1 MEEAPSWIPTSF
13 KMLPPLETSEL
24 NMERH
29 DNPELQRKLLNHLAD
44 QYKIK
49 EIREPN
55 HLSSYIGCRTRTFF
69 DQKQAIEPTD
79 EEVMLFALGYGLQDV
94 LTPKDAKAEV
104 YQYDGVIY
112 RPDMRLEAS
121 VADMG
126 RLIELKTTRRS
137 AKQHY
142 IDESIPLTWLAY
154 MKGGC
159 KITGTD
165 KYDLAVLYMMG
176 NYCLSPG
183 TNILRPDLTWT
194 DIANLRVGDKVVG
207 VDEYPTVGARGARR
221 KLRNATVMSTGT
233 RTLPSYRLWLSNGTH
248 IVCSSEHL
256 WLEQMNTPGRNTSP
270 EWTATKQ
277 LKIGSRIRK
286 LSEVWEH
293 ESSYDSGY
301 IAAALD
307 GEGHLEVGHGLRV
320 GFSQKDNIMGVQ
332 FRRIMDEHGFYLTP
346 SPTSGGTISYRTH
359 DMQDALHI
367 LGIFRPVRLLN
378 KLNLDGLALPMHN
391 STLQVEAI
399 EDIGTSDVVAIE
411 TTTKTLIAE
420 GLVSHNSPPFPQIYC
435 DTFIFT
441 QEEIDS
447 NWLDILQH
455 KQILDASLS
464 SGVSPYPFQHCYDWE
479 CKYCRYKMMCEQ
491 IILAMHLPNPMK
503 ESIQEVEKLWE

>member
-1 MEEAPSWIPTSF
+1 MKRI
-13 KMLPPLETSEL
+13 
-24 NMERH
+24 
-29 DNPELQRKLLNHLAD
+29 DNPELKRRILKHLASL
-44 QYKIK
+44 YKID
-49 EIREPN
+49 EVREPN
-55 HLSSYIGCRTRTFF
+55 HLSSYVYCRTRGFL
-69 DQKQAIEPTD
+69 DHKQATKPTD
-79 EEVMLFALGYGLQDV
+79 EEVLLFALGYGLQDV
-94 LTPKDAKAEV
+94 LTPKGAAAPIYEKE
-104 YQYDGVIY
+104 GIIY
-112 RPDMRLEAS
+112 RPDMSFTPAAS
-121 VADMG
+121 EVEQ
-126 RLIELKTTRRS
+126 LIELKTTRKS
-137 AKQHY
+137 AKYHF
-142 IDESIPLTWLAY
+142 IDEQLPETWLTY

-159 KITGTD
+159 YLRGTTQ
-165 KYDLAVLYMMG
+165 YDLIVLYMMG

-207 VDEYPTVGARGARR
+207 VDEYPTAGARGARR

-256 WLEQMNTPGRNTSP
+256 WLEQMNIPGRNTSP
-270 EWTATKQ
+270 EWRATKQ
-277 LKIGSRIRK
+277 LKVGSRIRK

-307 GEGHLEVGHGLRV
+307 GEGHLEEGHGLRV

-332 FRRIMDEHGFYLTP
+332 FRRIMDEHDFYLTP
-346 SPTSGGTISYRTH
+346 SPTIGGTISYRTH
-359 DMQDALHI
+359 DMQDALRI

-435 DTFIFT
+435 DTFIFDQ
-441 QEEIDS
+441 QEIAD
-447 NWLDILQH
+447 NWRVILANKKVLDGSL
-455 KQILDASLS
+455 ASGKVPEPFKNCLS
-464 SGVSPYPFQHCYDWE
+464 WE
-479 CKYCRYKMMCEQ
+479 CRFCRYQLVCNT
-491 IILAMHLPNPMK
+491 IAMSAGTPI
-503 ESIQEVEKLWE
+503 EEVEKLWG